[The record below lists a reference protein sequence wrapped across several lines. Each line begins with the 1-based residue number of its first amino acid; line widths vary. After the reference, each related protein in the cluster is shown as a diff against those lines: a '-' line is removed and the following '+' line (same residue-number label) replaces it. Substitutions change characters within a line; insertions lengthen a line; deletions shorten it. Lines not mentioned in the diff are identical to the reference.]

1 MVAIS
6 KELPE
11 REPPSIQAVGA
22 VSCESPSQ
30 IISKASRASPIVK
43 ALRPMCHPWG
53 AGGHRSMPFAQYCV
67 ALEMNLINIAHS
79 RHLAHIA
86 ERHRIAGWMLHSSRL
101 LEIDQQSK

>member
-11 REPPSIQAVGA
+11 REPASIQAVGA
-22 VSCESPSQ
+22 GASCESPSQ

-53 AGGHRSMPFAQYCV
+53 AESSVDAPRSQYCA
-67 ALEMNLINIAHS
+67 ALDVNLFHIAH
-79 RHLAHIA
+79 
-86 ERHRIAGWMLHSSRL
+86 G
-101 LEIDQQSK
+101 Q